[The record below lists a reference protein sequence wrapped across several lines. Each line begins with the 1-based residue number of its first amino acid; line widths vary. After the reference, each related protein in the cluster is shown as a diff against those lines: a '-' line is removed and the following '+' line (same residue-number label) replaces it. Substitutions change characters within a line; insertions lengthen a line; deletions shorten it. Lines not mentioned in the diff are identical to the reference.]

1 MKGDARAIVGGP
13 PHGCNIRVIAA
24 PQHHSFTNRDTAKS
38 CNTSPASV
46 DVNDI
51 GDLWTT
57 GARDVY
63 RNMGLVAIRSCWIVH
78 E

>member
-1 MKGDARAIVGGP
+1 
-13 PHGCNIRVIAA
+13 
-24 PQHHSFTNRDTAKS
+24 
-38 CNTSPASV
+38 
-46 DVNDI
+46 
-51 GDLWTT
+51 LWTT